1 MRSQRILAMIGIIG
15 IALLLAFP
23 LRSAVFSTIVVPL
36 AYVFWLLGLA
46 YHAVHQT
53 IWWTVVLLLIL
64 YILLRSLSLKF
75 KFKRRS
81 RAGEEPIRGRVESLA
96 GWIKKTERGM
106 YFKWLFANRLGKV
119 AHQILANRSMG
130 ERRSFFD
137 PLTGPDWNP
146 DPTVQSY
153 LESGLQSSFADF
165 PRKRRFF
172 SPPLKTPLDHD
183 LTEIVDYLESQ
194 VNNNK

>member
-1 MRSQRILAMIGIIG
+1 VKYQRILAMAGIVG
-15 IALLLAFP
+15 ISLLLAFP
-23 LRSAVFSTIVVPL
+23 LRSAVFNTIIVPL
-36 AYVFWLLGLA
+36 AYVFWLLGLV

-53 IWWTVVLLLIL
+53 IWWAVVLVLIL
-64 YILLRSLSLKF
+64 YFLLRSLSLKF
-75 KFKRRS
+75 KFGRRS
-81 RAGEEPIRGRVESLA
+81 RADEGPIHGQVETLA

-119 AHQILANRSMG
+119 AHQILVIRSTG

-137 PLTGPDWNP
+137 PLTGPDWRP
-146 DPTVQSY
+146 DPPVQSY
-153 LESGLQSSFADF
+153 LESGLQSSFADY

-183 LTEIVDYLESQ
+183 LIEIVGYLESQ
-194 VNNNK
+194 VENK